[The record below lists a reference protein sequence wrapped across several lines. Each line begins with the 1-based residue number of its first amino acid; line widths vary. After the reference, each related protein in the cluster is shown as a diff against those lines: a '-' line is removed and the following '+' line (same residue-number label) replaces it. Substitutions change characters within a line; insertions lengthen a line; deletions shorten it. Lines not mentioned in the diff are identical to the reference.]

1 MILNF
6 SVQGNWG
13 ICQRMGIGCPTSPTA
28 LINETAAC
36 QQGNIPSFY
45 LDVRSV
51 SDVQR
56 ALAFAKNHNISVI
69 VKNSGHDYKGRSA
82 GPGCLALW
90 IYNYTPEPVF
100 DKNFIPDG
108 CTGTV
113 GDVVTF
119 GAGQGFNDVYA
130 FAAQNN
136 VTIVGGSSETVA
148 PAGGWITGGGHSGL
162 SPVYGLGVDNVQQ
175 LRVVLPNGTYVT
187 ANRCQ
192 NQDIFF
198 ALRGGGG
205 GTFGVNMEMST
216 LAYPQLP
223 IQWANVPFV
232 NLNESMQFQLM
243 TILVENANT
252 WFDAGWGGYAYPA
265 RTAQSFPV
273 TPQPFSVTLMNPRL
287 NRCEAAASLAPLF
300 AFAESLHVI
309 YNLTTYSSFYDLY
322 VEYIKNSLVMTG
334 NYGIAQAS
342 RLIPRSNFEGPVNQT
357 ELVNTLIK
365 AVTNTSAVPLSLMLL
380 LVTPARDIQDSDSAI
395 TPAWR
400 RSTWHV
406 ISATNW
412 NPAKVTAAQI
422 KASFRAVTRSMEPL
436 RNITPGGGAYLNEGD
451 TFEPDPVGAFWG
463 DNNYQRLL
471 QIKHELDPQNV
482 MQVHGGIGWNPGA
495 PLFSCYPKIYEEADL
510 PGHALRKDNKL
521 AMPVE

>member
-1 MILNF
+1 M
-6 SVQGNWG
+6 QGNWG
-13 ICQRMGIGCPTSPTA
+13 ICQSTGIGCPTSPTA

-36 QQGNIPSFY
+36 QQGNIPSCY

-56 ALAFAKNHNISVI
+56 ALAFATNHNISVV

-82 GPGCLALW
+82 GLGSLALW
-90 IYNYTPEPVF
+90 IHNYAPEPVF
-100 DKNFIPDG
+100 DKSFIPDG

-119 GAGQGFNDVYA
+119 GAGQGFNGVYA

-216 LAYPQLP
+216 LAYPQVP
-223 IQWANVPFV
+223 VQWANVTFV
-232 NLNESMQFQLM
+232 NLTEPEQFQLM

-265 RTAQSFPV
+265 GRLPSFP
-273 TPQPFSVTLMNPRL
+273 VTLMNPCL
-287 NRCEAAASLAPLF
+287 NRSEAAASLAPLF
-300 AFAESLHVI
+300 DFAKSLGVT

-322 VEYIKNSLVMTG
+322 VENIKNDSLVTTG

-342 RLIPRSNFEGPVNQT
+342 RLIPRSNFEGARNQT
-357 ELVNTLIK
+357 ELVNTLTN
-365 AVTNTSAVPLSLMLL
+365 AVTSTSAVPLSLMLL

-406 ISATNW
+406 ISGTNW
-412 NPAKVTAAQI
+412 DPANVTAAQI
-422 KASFRAVTRSMEPL
+422 TASFEAVTNSMTPL
-436 RNITPGGGAYLNEGD
+436 RKITPGGGAYLNEGD
-451 TFEPDPVGAFWG
+451 TFEPDPVDAYWG
-463 DNNYQRLL
+463 VDNYQRLL
-471 QIKHELDPQNV
+471 RIKHELDPQNV
-482 MQVHGGIGWNPGA
+482 MQVHGGIGSNSRA
-495 PLFSCYPKIYEEADL
+495 PLFSCYPTVPNTTQKESERGL
-510 PGHALRKDNKL
+510 EL
-521 AMPVE
+521 